1 MSTPRVASRLGPVAL
16 LAALAHAAAAEPA
29 AESAPEAESP
39 AEPVAE
45 SPAEPAPAPAAEPA
59 SGITFPPVNLTAT
72 MTAGVHTDQD
82 YGELF
87 GRLNAST
94 VMGPWQLALRLDTAT
109 FIAPSSPPS
118 VDRYVDR
125 YALEKASLGWTWRS
139 LQVTAGDSYVSFGR
153 GLALSLRKV
162 DELGIDTTLR
172 GAKVAIHE
180 GELGATLVV
189 GYANINNVDEAT
201 GTSVDDPYDLVGGLQ
216 AQMRL
221 ADRWN
226 LGAHG
231 SAIAFRDA
239 LGLVERD
246 PYTDRSFQFGVTLDA
261 PRLGDRF
268 GFYLEGMAQAASIGP
283 APEQP
288 LGFGL
293 YGTATAYLGQ
303 ATLLFEGKAYGA
315 LTPLDPDL
323 DAPFDIVAYNS
334 PPTVERVLQEIENP
348 QRDIAGGRLR
358 LDWSLSPA
366 LLAHVSYGLFR
377 DWHGYADPYA
387 LDIRPGTI
395 QDPYA
400 GVEARW
406 DDARSWAI
414 AGGGWR
420 VVVVDGSGAIVRRDG
435 HVELDVAQTLD
446 QRWSLT
452 LHVAHQ
458 ERKKHES
465 PLLDHEFREG
475 TISAGFRLRPWITVA
490 GGYDY
495 TTEPT
500 QLERDYFHG
509 NFSWDITPSSSL
521 RLFVGSARGGLRCVS
536 GVCRLVPP
544 FEGVKLVATLR
555 F

>member
-1 MSTPRVASRLGPVAL
+1 MSLPRVAQRLGPVAL
-16 LAALAHAAAAEPA
+16 LAALAQAAAAEP
-29 AESAPEAESP
+29 E
-39 AEPVAE
+39 
-45 SPAEPAPAPAAEPA
+45 PAAEPA
-59 SGITFPPVNLTAT
+59 PGITFPPVHFTAT
-72 MTAGVHTDQD
+72 MTAGVHTDDD

-94 VMGPWQLALRLDTAT
+94 TTGPWQIALRLDTAT
-109 FIAPSSPPS
+109 FISPPAPVIVNPD

-125 YALEKASLGWTWRS
+125 YTLEKASLGWTWRS
-139 LQVTAGDSYVSFGR
+139 LQMTAGDSYVSFGR

-189 GYANINNVDEAT
+189 GYTNINNVDEAT
-201 GTSVDDPYDLVGGLQ
+201 GTSIDDPYDLVAGLQ

-226 LGAHG
+226 LGAYG
-231 SAIAFRDA
+231 SAIAFREP
-239 LGLVERD
+239 LGLVPGD
-246 PYTDRSFQFGVTLDA
+246 AYTDRSFQFGVAVDA
-261 PRLGDRF
+261 PRLSERF
-268 GFYLEGMAQAASIGP
+268 GFYLEGMGQAASIGP
-283 APEQP
+283 ASDQP
-288 LGFGL
+288 LGVGL
-293 YGTATAYLGQ
+293 YGAATAYLGK

-315 LTPLDPDL
+315 LTPLSPDL
-323 DAPFDIVAYNS
+323 GAPAFDTVAYNS
-334 PPTVERVLQEIENP
+334 PPTVERVLQVIENP

-358 LDWSLSPA
+358 LDWSFSPA
-366 LLAHVSYGLFR
+366 LLAYVSYGLFQ
-377 DWHGYADPYA
+377 DWHGYADPST
-387 LDIRPGTI
+387 LNIRPGTI
-395 QDPYA
+395 HDPYA
-400 GVEARW
+400 GVEVRW

-414 AGGGWR
+414 ASGGWR
-420 VVVVDGSGAIVRRDG
+420 VVALDGSGTVVRGDG
-435 HVELDVAQTLD
+435 HVELDVAQALD
-446 QRWSLT
+446 ERWSLA
-452 LHVAHQ
+452 LHVVHQ

-475 TISAGFRLRPWITVA
+475 TVSAGVRLRPWITVA

-495 TTEPT
+495 TTEPI
-500 QLERDYFHG
+500 QPKRDYFHG

-536 GVCRLVPP
+536 GVCRQVPP